1 MNDKSSTNETR
12 TSDTILSSI
21 WVDADACPVVIRDI
35 LIKAAKRT
43 NVVIT
48 FVANQHIPLPKY
60 KTLRSIQVSSGF
72 DVADNWIVQ
81 QTNKNDLVITQDI
94 PLADEVITKGAKVIG
109 TRGQLYTKENIKSR
123 LNMRDFME
131 TMRSS
136 GVHSGGPPPLGQQEK
151 QAFANRLDQWLQ
163 KSGF

>member
-1 MNDKSSTNETR
+1 MEKSARDNQR
-12 TSDTILSSI
+12 PSI

-35 LIKAAKRT
+35 LIRAANRT
-43 NVVIT
+43 GVQIT
-48 FVANQHIPLPKY
+48 FVANQHIRLPQY
-60 KTLRSIQVSSGF
+60 KNLKSVQVSSGF
-72 DVADNWIVQ
+72 DAADNWIVQ
-81 QTNKNDLVITQDI
+81 QANEADLVITQDI

-109 TRGQLYTKENIKSR
+109 TRGQIYTKENIKSR

-151 QAFANRLDQWLQ
+151 QAFANRLDQWLR
-163 KSGF
+163 KAGF